1 MTLVGSWAGPRG
13 RFMRFLVRVATDFDA
28 FASSETLARFW
39 VHAGV
44 DACSAPLLLSSRRLH
59 GVPAGVRPPRVL
71 HGGRATPRVCQ
82 AGVRSPLPPESRR
95 APAKSGAARYRSGW
109 HEPGA
114 GRRSTQYSSA
124 RRRSVLPRYAQVSSA
139 DLRPQKIPAQ
149 RLWPREE
156 SNLRTR
162 IRSPLL
168 YPLSYGARRRSVAR
182 RSARPWTAPGSC
194 ARPAG
199 PAAARGFARPRS

>member
-39 VHAGV
+39 VPPALTLAVLPFFYLLGV
-44 DACSAPLLLSSRRLH
+44 YMAYQQAFVRLGFFMEDEPLLGYAKRAFVRRFRLNL
-59 GVPAGVRPPRVL
+59 GELREVGSGPLQVRV
-71 HGGRATPRVCQ
+71 
-82 AGVRSPLPPESRR
+82 
-95 APAKSGAARYRSGW
+95 AR
-109 HEPGA
+109 A

-182 RSARPWTAPGSC
+182 GSARPWTAPGSC